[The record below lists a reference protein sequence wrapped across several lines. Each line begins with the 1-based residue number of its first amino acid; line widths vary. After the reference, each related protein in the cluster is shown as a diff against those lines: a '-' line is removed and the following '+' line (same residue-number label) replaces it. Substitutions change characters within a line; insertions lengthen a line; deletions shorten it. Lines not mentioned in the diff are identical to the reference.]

1 MFEGRKIGILFDEGS
16 NKEMIDTLVADIEK
30 AGGTSFLVAPKIGPL
45 KVKGGELK
53 ADGQLAGTPSVMFD
67 AVVAILMPERA
78 EKLAKDVGAVAW
90 FADAWFHCKTIG
102 ACGGTRQ
109 HLLPKANIEPDDG
122 IVDPEDFMK
131 LGPIRHWHREPKVR
145 DLA

>member
-1 MFEGRKIGILFDEGS
+1 
-16 NKEMIDTLVADIEK
+16 MIDTLVADIAKE
-30 AGGTSFLVAPKIGPL
+30 GGTAFLVAPKIGPL
-45 KVKGGELK
+45 KVKGGTLK
-53 ADGQLAGTPSVMFD
+53 ADGQLAGSPSVLFD

-78 EKLAKDVGAVAW
+78 EKLAGDVGAVAW
-90 FADAWFHCKTIG
+90 FADAWYHCKTIG

-122 IVDPEDFMK
+122 IVDPEDFMGV
-131 LGPIRHWHREPKVR
+131 GPIRHWHREPEVR